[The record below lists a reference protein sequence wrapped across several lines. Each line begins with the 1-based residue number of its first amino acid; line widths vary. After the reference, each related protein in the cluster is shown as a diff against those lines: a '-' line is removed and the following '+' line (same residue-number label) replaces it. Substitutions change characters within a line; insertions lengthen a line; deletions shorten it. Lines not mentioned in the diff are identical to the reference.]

1 MKIKIMCLTSVS
13 ADSDIKN
20 LVADFLK
27 LSAYIPELKR
37 LKLTGKFIQP
47 KVLLS
52 QGIEFVLTTER
63 KTLPKEQDLAELKRL
78 FKTSVKVFDTFV
90 LGRTKLEFISLAVV
104 NVESLKSTVR
114 KLLTK
119 FTKEQGKTNKNSV
132 EELLRKAKET
142 KQAEIAEIDK
152 SNQDLIYKKLEL
164 ERDIRAKRSKI
175 DKLDS
180 SNALLLKG
188 IAHRDAFFKVVERV
202 NEYIAASVVKT
213 DQLTAFMDFVNKK
226 ADSVFSKSGLD
237 RAQAWIDLVESANRE
252 FNIDIL
258 HRDVVVELQN
268 RRSSPATVLP
278 FKQR

>member
-1 MKIKIMCLTSVS
+1 MKILIELSCTSSDADNKKLVS
-13 ADSDIKN
+13 N
-20 LVADFLK
+20 FVK

-37 LKLTGKFIQP
+37 LKLTGKSVKP

-52 QGIEFVLTTER
+52 QGIELVLTTER
-63 KTLPKEQDLAELKRL
+63 KTLPKEQDIAELKRL
-78 FKTSVKVFDTFV
+78 FKTSIKVLDKFT
-90 LGRTKLEFISLAVV
+90 LGRTKLDTVSVAVNNTQSLTAL
-104 NVESLKSTVR
+104 VERLLK
-114 KLLTK
+114 K
-119 FTKEQGKTNKNSV
+119 FTKEQSKPSSNSV
-132 EELLRKAKET
+132 EALLRKAKET

-152 SNQDLIYKKLEL
+152 ANQDLIFKKLEL

-180 SNALLLKG
+180 SNTLLLKG

-237 RAQAWIDLVESANRE
+237 RAQAWIDLVESANKE